1 MFLNYPVIAIILV
14 IVYSYN
20 IKWNIFLH
28 TEKNTHIEGLISI
41 MSVGNISFI
50 KDFVIVGFPG
60 LQPHYHGL
68 ISALFFF
75 VYVFTLVG
83 NALFFILFVKTK
95 SLHKPVYYFIINLVV
110 CDVLFSTTT
119 LPKIIS
125 RYWFQD
131 GTISFLGCF
140 VQMFFVHYFGSVCS
154 VILAVIAIDRYA
166 AICYPLQY
174 HSIMTNQNVLILF
187 FGSWILG
194 CIGPVA
200 LVIRAYPLPY
210 CAENKIIHC
219 YCDHVSITTLACT
232 DRSLYGIPA
241 LIYAFAILLVPF
253 AVIIFSYCSIFV
265 AVMRIAST
273 QGRIKTLSTCSPQ
286 LIIIALFFLPRC
298 CIYLSNNIGIK
309 FSTDLRSVI
318 VMMYSLLPPMIN
330 PLIYCLRT
338 DEVKKILR
346 SQFQKRKIAM
356 SLHLL

>member
-1 MFLNYPVIAIILV
+1 
-14 IVYSYN
+14 
-20 IKWNIFLH
+20 
-28 TEKNTHIEGLISI
+28 
-41 MSVGNISFI
+41 MSVGNVSFI

-60 LQPHYHGL
+60 LQPHYYGL
-68 ISALFFF
+68 VSAHLFF

-83 NALFFILFVKTK
+83 NALFFMLFVTTK
-95 SLHKPVYYFIINLVV
+95 SLQKPVYYFIINLVV

-194 CIGPVA
+194 LVGPMA
-200 LVIRAYPLPY
+200 MVIRAYPLPY
-210 CAENKIIHC
+210 CAENTIIHC
-219 YCDHVSITTLACT
+219 YCDHVSITTLACI
-232 DRSLYGIPA
+232 DRSLYSIPA

-253 AVIIFSYCSIFV
+253 AVIIFSYCSIFL
-265 AVMRIAST
+265 AVMQISGT
-273 QGRIKTLSTCSPQ
+273 QGKMKTFSTCSPQ
-286 LIIIALFFLPRC
+286 LIIIKCFKNYKSNIIYTPLYLCLLFFFFKEDK
-298 CIYLSNNIGIK
+298 S
-309 FSTDLRSVI
+309 
-318 VMMYSLLPPMIN
+318 
-330 PLIYCLRT
+330 
-338 DEVKKILR
+338 
-346 SQFQKRKIAM
+346 IAVL
-356 SLHLL
+356 LHLVYFFCKCKDLEVRELHDNFVTVPGGTMSFASQAIVFIICQI

>member
-1 MFLNYPVIAIILV
+1 MP
-14 IVYSYN
+14 
-20 IKWNIFLH
+20 
-28 TEKNTHIEGLISI
+28 
-41 MSVGNISFI
+41 VGNDSFI

-60 LQPHYHGL
+60 LQTYYYGL
-68 ISALFFF
+68 VSALLFF

-83 NALFFILFVKTK
+83 NAVFFTLFVTTKT
-95 SLHKPVYYFIINLVV
+95 LQKPVYYFIINLVV

-154 VILAVIAIDRYA
+154 VVLAVIAIDRYA

-194 CIGPVA
+194 LLGPVA
-200 LVIRAYPLPY
+200 MVIRAYPLPY
-210 CAENKIIHC
+210 CAENTIIHC

-232 DRSLYGIPA
+232 DRSLYSIPA
-241 LIYAFAILLVPF
+241 LIYAFVILLVPF
-253 AVIIFSYCSIFV
+253 AVIIFSYCSIFL
-265 AVMRIAST
+265 AVMQISGS
-273 QGRIKTLSTCSPQ
+273 QGRMKTFSTCSPQ
-286 LIIIALFFLPRC
+286 LIIIALFFLPRLFN
-298 CIYLSNNIGIK
+298 YLSGNIGIK
-309 FSTDLRSVI
+309 FSTDLRLVI
-318 VMMYSLLPPMIN
+318 IMMYSLLPPMIN

-338 DEVKKILR
+338 EEVKKLLR
-346 SQFQKRKIAM
+346 RQFQKKQIGIPLR
-356 SLHLL
+356 LV

>member
-1 MFLNYPVIAIILV
+1 
-14 IVYSYN
+14 
-20 IKWNIFLH
+20 
-28 TEKNTHIEGLISI
+28 

-60 LQPHYHGL
+60 LQPHYYGL
-68 ISALFFF
+68 VSALLFF

-83 NALFFILFVKTK
+83 NALFFMLFVTTK
-95 SLHKPVYYFIINLVV
+95 SLQKPVYYFIINLVV

-194 CIGPVA
+194 LLGPVA
-200 LVIRAYPLPY
+200 MVIRAYPLPY
-210 CAENKIIHC
+210 CAENTIIHC
-219 YCDHVSITTLACT
+219 YCDHVSITTLACI
-232 DRSLYGIPA
+232 DRSLYSIPA

-253 AVIIFSYCSIFV
+253 AVIIFSYCSIFL
-265 AVMRIAST
+265 AVMQISGT
-273 QGRIKTLSTCSPQ
+273 QGKMKTFSTCSPQ
-286 LIIIALFFLPRC
+286 LIIIALFFLPRLFN
-298 CIYLSNNIGIK
+298 YLSGNIGIK
-309 FSTDLRSVI
+309 FSTDLRLVI
-318 VMMYSLLPPMIN
+318 IMMYSVLPPMIN

-338 DEVKKILR
+338 EEVKKLLSR
-346 SQFQKRKIAM
+346 QFQKKHIGIPLRSI
-356 SLHLL
+356 

>member
-1 MFLNYPVIAIILV
+1 
-14 IVYSYN
+14 
-20 IKWNIFLH
+20 
-28 TEKNTHIEGLISI
+28 

-60 LQPHYHGL
+60 LQPHYYGL
-68 ISALFFF
+68 VSALLFF

-83 NALFFILFVKTK
+83 NALLFMLFVTTK

-187 FGSWILG
+187 FGSWIVGLL
-194 CIGPVA
+194 GPVA
-200 LVIRAYPLPY
+200 IVIRAYPLPY
-210 CAENKIIHC
+210 CAENSIIHC
-219 YCDHVSITTLACT
+219 YCDHVSITSLACT

-241 LIYAFAILLVPF
+241 LIYAFTILLVPF

-265 AVMRIAST
+265 AVMQISGT
-273 QGRIKTLSTCSPQ
+273 QGRMKTFSTCSPQ
-286 LIIIALFFLPRC
+286 LIIIALFFLPRLFN
-298 CIYLSNNIGIK
+298 YLSGNIGIK
-309 FSTDLRSVI
+309 FSTDLRLVI
-318 VMMYSLLPPMIN
+318 IMMYSLLPPMIN
-330 PLIYCLRT
+330 PVIYCLRT
-338 DEVKKILR
+338 EEVKKLLIR
-346 SQFQKRKIAM
+346 QFQKKQIGIPLRSI
-356 SLHLL
+356 